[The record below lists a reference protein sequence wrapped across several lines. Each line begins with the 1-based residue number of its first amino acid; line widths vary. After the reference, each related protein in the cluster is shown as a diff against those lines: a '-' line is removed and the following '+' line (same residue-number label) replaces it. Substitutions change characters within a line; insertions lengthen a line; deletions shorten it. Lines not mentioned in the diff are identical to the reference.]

1 MAILVLDGSTG
12 GMGVSVRGATGAA
25 PQAFRRKMQTRIK
38 KEKILFIGMSLFTIK
53 IVEPA
58 FNITHP
64 NPNVF
69 LLLNWIPGNGLPYTS
84 NRSVVKLANK
94 IIYNI

>member
-1 MAILVLDGSTG
+1 
-12 GMGVSVRGATGAA
+12 
-25 PQAFRRKMQTRIK
+25 
-38 KEKILFIGMSLFTIK
+38 MSLFTIK
-53 IVEPA
+53 IVEHA

-84 NRSVVKLANK
+84 NGSVVKLANK